1 VDAIAVMLLP
11 LKSQNRRYVMS
22 AFLAPSPL
30 LRNALLLDAAASGAM
45 GLLCTFGAGQLSG
58 RLGLPQ
64 AFLMTVGIVCLAW
77 AAVTAFTGTRPHAR
91 PALVWAII
99 ALNGIWVIESAALLL
114 MGWLQ
119 PTTLGSAFVIA
130 QALAVAAFT
139 EMQFMG
145 LKRSRRDD
153 AVSA

>member
-1 VDAIAVMLLP
+1 
-11 LKSQNRRYVMS
+11 MS
-22 AFLAPSPL
+22 NLITPSPL
-30 LRNALLLDAAASGAM
+30 LRTALRLDAAASGAL
-45 GLLCTFGAGQLSG
+45 GLLCAFGAGQLSG
-58 RLGLPQ
+58 LLGLPQ
-64 AFLMTVGIVCLAW
+64 AFLMSIGLVCLAW
-77 AAVTAFTGTRPHAR
+77 AAVTAFMGTRQQVR
-91 PALVWAII
+91 PAFIWAII

-119 PTTLGSAFVIA
+119 PTALGLGFVIA

-145 LKRSRRDD
+145 LRRSRRDD